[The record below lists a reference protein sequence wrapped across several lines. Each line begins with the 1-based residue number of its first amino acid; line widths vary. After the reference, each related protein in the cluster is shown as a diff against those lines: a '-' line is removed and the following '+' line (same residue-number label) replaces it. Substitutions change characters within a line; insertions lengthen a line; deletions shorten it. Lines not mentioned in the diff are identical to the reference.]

1 MRRFVFL
8 LIIIAGVVSFAVAC
22 NTSDNIPKTETEIY
36 FVDLRLNRLLPFEC
50 EIIDAN
56 PPDMAQ
62 GVINSIIAGRD
73 GDAGIR
79 RIIPNKE
86 NVLAVEVKDNVAYV
100 DINSD
105 IKREMNCNRD
115 EEKLFIYQIVNSL
128 TSLKG
133 IRFVKF
139 TVDGAIHKDFLGF
152 YDMRDTFKFTYPE

>member
-8 LIIIAGVVSFAVAC
+8 LIIISGIISFGVAC
-22 NTSDNIPKTETEIY
+22 NKADNTPKTETEIY
-36 FVDLRLNRLLPFEC
+36 FVDMRLNRLLPNKTQ
-50 EIIDAN
+50 IIDAN
-56 PPDMAQ
+56 TEDEARA
-62 GVINSIIAGRD
+62 VINAIIKGRD
-73 GDAGIR
+73 DDLTIR
-79 RIIPNKE
+79 RIVPDIPDALE
-86 NVLAVEVKDNVAYV
+86 VTVKDTVAYV
-100 DINSD
+100 DIKSKVKGELNH
-105 IKREMNCNRD
+105 NRD